1 MALRDV
7 AYDTLERGEHAH
19 SNGHHHHHTLDERPR
34 KPVVHSLSG
43 GATDYDAEKR
53 KTTRI
58 LSPQAVGRA
67 IAGRAYRVLRRGNLP
82 FLIVFMVA
90 LFVFFGALAGIGY
103 VDPETQAINKAA
115 AAEAEFIVG
124 GPVFDR
130 QESQKQLER
139 QIAERR
145 ALEEQWV
152 RKKRP
157 NAGNWMQSQRD
168 DRAVRKGR
176 RLDSEQD

>member
-1 MALRDV
+1 MAPVRDV
-7 AYDTLERGEHAH
+7 AYDSLERGEPHPTA
-19 SNGHHHHHTLDERPR
+19 DERPR

-43 GATDYDAEKR
+43 AADYPADKR
-53 KTTRI
+53 RASR

-67 IAGRAYRVLRRGNLP
+67 IAARAYRVIRRGNLP

-103 VDPETQAINKAA
+103 VDPEAQAVGKAS
-115 AAEAEFIVG
+115 EPEFVVG

-157 NAGNWMQSQRD
+157 NAGDWMQKQRD

-176 RLDSEQD
+176 RLSSEEE